1 MMRTSIKT
9 FLRHTAAYYKMQL
22 TPQKISIVTTYSVMA
37 AAAAVGASVVTAR
50 AGVAKWELIDVMNED
65 VYESAGVYYALE
77 DDAPE
82 LTERQFHLQMPM
94 SLEGFLS
101 ESVYASEGVSDPEH
115 PKLDELVE
123 MTADKSYFANYN
135 LEIPTD
141 EELGDEDYMEFVES
155 RPPQSV
161 LK

>member
-22 TPQKISIVTTYSVMA
+22 TPQKTSIVTAYAVMA
-37 AAAAVGASVVTAR
+37 AAAAVGASIVTAR
-50 AGVAKWELIDVMNED
+50 AGVAKWELIDVLNED
-65 VYESAGVYYALE
+65 VYKSAAVFYASE
-77 DDAPE
+77 DEAPE

-101 ESVYASEGVSDPEH
+101 VSTYASEGTSDPEH

-123 MTADKSYFANYN
+123 MTADPSYFANYEFE
-135 LEIPTD
+135 LLTD
-141 EELGDEDYMEFVES
+141 EELGEDDFMEFVES

-161 LK
+161 LE

>member
-1 MMRTSIKT
+1 MRTNFRT
-9 FLRHTAAYYKMQL
+9 FLRHTAAYYKMQF
-22 TPQKISIVTTYSVMA
+22 TPQKVSIVAAYAVLTA
-37 AAAAVGASVVTAR
+37 AAAIGASVVTAR
-50 AGVAKWELIDVMNED
+50 AGVAKWELIDVLNED

-82 LTERQFHLQMPM
+82 LTEQQFHLQMPM
-94 SLEGFLS
+94 SLEGFIS
-101 ESVYASEGVSDPEH
+101 ESTYTAGDSSDPEH

-123 MTADKSYFANYN
+123 MTTDKSYFANYK

-141 EELGDEDYMEFVES
+141 EELDDNDFMEFVES